1 MIRNGMLERT
11 EMTNGTEGGVLH
23 LLRLTRTQCHAWV
36 AFVALRADDGSIE
49 ITAVPGAED
58 ESADWPLETLQG
70 IVRQTLEDPL
80 IGEGRAVIRVSEVF
94 RRYWPGERQYTRMA
108 VAPLNDVAAPGRPW
122 GLLCALD
129 PVDGQFSEPQLDML
143 GRLAVRFINH
153 LRARRQ
159 FVDDASVS
167 DALLSEALGDEQVER
182 ARAAVPAPEATGT
195 IVVEGE
201 PLPDEG
207 ILRIER
213 AATWLTGQ
221 ADPVPS
227 GEAPAVVTEPEAV
240 VTEPEAVVTEPEA
253 VVTEPE
259 AVVTEPEAVVTEP
272 EGLVEERMGEELA
285 QPAPEAPA
293 VGAFW
298 REAFTG
304 AGETAESADEEV
316 EVVFG
321 DAFQVA
327 TSAPIAEQPAPWAP
341 GSGFPAEE
349 PFGFAATAPFG
360 AEAAVPF
367 EAAGGTPFAASE
379 TELAAPE
386 TELAEVAEAGT
397 FAEAPSWTVAEAVAP
412 VEATIDVPVVHEPV
426 VHEPVVHVQRT
437 TPLGGADALD
447 AEEHAEGAVPAEIE
461 PAEIEPVGGEPVVAD
476 AEAVSAEAG
485 ASEEAPVSAEAPAEA
500 PRVDEGFVPVR
511 KVRLS
516 ELVDELESTLGR
528 LRSMQRNGAMFLVE
542 LPTELRSPTQPL
554 QAAADRLAEATRS
567 SDLVLAVG
575 GDMVAV
581 VMELGPRPAQP
592 EAIRERLISASAGEG
607 GATGE
612 LRASTVGLEPQGS
625 LSAESLVLNA
635 VRQLGA
641 R

>member
-1 MIRNGMLERT
+1 
-11 EMTNGTEGGVLH
+11 MTNGTEGGVLH

-227 GEAPAVVTEPEAV
+227 GEAPW
-240 VTEPEAVVTEPEA
+240 
-253 VVTEPE
+253 
-259 AVVTEPEAVVTEP
+259 VVTEPEAVVTEP

-367 EAAGGTPFAASE
+367 EAAGGTPFAA
-379 TELAAPE
+379 PE

-397 FAEAPSWTVAEAVAP
+397 FAEAPSWTAAEAVAP
-412 VEATIDVPVVHEPV
+412 VEATIEVPLVHEPV
-426 VHEPVVHVQRT
+426 VHEPAAHVQRT

-607 GATGE
+607 GATGD

>member
-227 GEAPAVVTEPEAV
+227 GEAPW
-240 VTEPEAVVTEPEA
+240 

-397 FAEAPSWTVAEAVAP
+397 FAEAPSWTAAEAVAP
-412 VEATIDVPVVHEPV
+412 VEATIEVPLVHEPVVHEPG

>member
-227 GEAPAVVTEPEAV
+227 GEAPW
-240 VTEPEAVVTEPEA
+240 
-253 VVTEPE
+253 
-259 AVVTEPEAVVTEP
+259 VVTEPEAVVTEP

-397 FAEAPSWTVAEAVAP
+397 FAEAPSWTAAEAVAP
-412 VEATIDVPVVHEPV
+412 VEATIEVPLVHEPV

>member
-227 GEAPAVVTEPEAV
+227 GEAPW
-240 VTEPEAVVTEPEA
+240 
-253 VVTEPE
+253 
-259 AVVTEPEAVVTEP
+259 VVTEPEAVVTEP

-349 PFGFAATAPFG
+349 PFGFAASAPFG

-367 EAAGGTPFAASE
+367 EAAGGTPFAAPE

-412 VEATIDVPVVHEPV
+412 VEATIEVPVVHEPV
-426 VHEPVVHVQRT
+426 VHEPAAHVQRT

-485 ASEEAPVSAEAPAEA
+485 ASEEAPVSAEAPAEV

-607 GATGE
+607 GATGD

>member
-240 VTEPEAVVTEPEA
+240 VTEPEAVVTEPE
-253 VVTEPE
+253 
-259 AVVTEPEAVVTEP
+259 
-272 EGLVEERMGEELA
+272 GLVEERMGEELA

-426 VHEPVVHVQRT
+426 VHEPGVHEPVVHVQRT

-612 LRASTVGLEPQGS
+612 LRASTVGFEPQGS

>member
-227 GEAPAVVTEPEAV
+227 GEAPW
-240 VTEPEAVVTEPEA
+240 

-412 VEATIDVPVVHEPV
+412 VEATIEVPLVHEPV

-607 GATGE
+607 GATGD

>member
-240 VTEPEAVVTEPEA
+240 VTEPEAVVTEPE
-253 VVTEPE
+253 
-259 AVVTEPEAVVTEP
+259 
-272 EGLVEERMGEELA
+272 GLVEERMGEELA

-426 VHEPVVHVQRT
+426 VHEPGVHEPVVHVQRT

-607 GATGE
+607 GATGD

>member
-167 DALLSEALGDEQVER
+167 DALLSEALGGEQVER

-227 GEAPAVVTEPEAV
+227 GEAPW
-240 VTEPEAVVTEPEA
+240 
-253 VVTEPE
+253 
-259 AVVTEPEAVVTEP
+259 VVTEPEAVVTEP

-349 PFGFAATAPFG
+349 PFGFAASAPFG

-367 EAAGGTPFAASE
+367 EAAGGTPFAAPE

-412 VEATIDVPVVHEPV
+412 VEATIEVPVVHEPV
-426 VHEPVVHVQRT
+426 VHEPAAHVQRT

-485 ASEEAPVSAEAPAEA
+485 ASEEAPVSAEAPAEV

-607 GATGE
+607 GATGD

>member
-36 AFVALRADDGSIE
+36 AFVALRAYDGSIE

-227 GEAPAVVTEPEAV
+227 GEAPW
-240 VTEPEAVVTEPEA
+240 
-253 VVTEPE
+253 
-259 AVVTEPEAVVTEP
+259 VVTEPEAVVTEP

-397 FAEAPSWTVAEAVAP
+397 FAEAPSWTAAEAVAP
-412 VEATIDVPVVHEPV
+412 VEATIEVPLVHEPV

>member
-227 GEAPAVVTEPEAV
+227 GEAPW
-240 VTEPEAVVTEPEA
+240 
-253 VVTEPE
+253 
-259 AVVTEPEAVVTEP
+259 VVTEPEAVVTEP

-412 VEATIDVPVVHEPV
+412 VEATIEVPLVHEPV

-607 GATGE
+607 GATGD